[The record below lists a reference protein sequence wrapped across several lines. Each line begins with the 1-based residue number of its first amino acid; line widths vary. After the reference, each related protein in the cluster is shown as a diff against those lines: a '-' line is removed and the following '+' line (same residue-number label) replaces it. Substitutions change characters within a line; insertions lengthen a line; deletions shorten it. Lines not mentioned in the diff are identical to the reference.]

1 MKAGTPEAAQQPH
14 IVIDARMVRISGIGT
29 YIEELVPR
37 IIALWSDARFT
48 ILGDQ
53 DVLARAIAPSSRVS
67 YRTFN
72 APIYSIRE
80 QLAYLRLVPRD
91 AMVWV
96 PHYNIPLLRR
106 GTLAVTVHDVFHL
119 AAPDISPLRRRYAQ
133 LFFGAVVRRARLVI
147 CDSAFTAGEL
157 QRLAGNPRR
166 MAVVHLGVSP
176 RWSALSATRPP
187 LEGPYLL
194 AVGNVKPH
202 KNLKGL
208 VAAFERVTHDIPH
221 RLVIVGRREGLLTLD
236 TEVEQ
241 MAERLGDRVVFTG
254 YVTREVLENYVAC
267 CAALIQPSLYEGFG
281 LPPLEAMATGRPVA
295 VSRAASLPEVCGP
308 EADYFD
314 PTDVDSIA
322 DALKRCAHAVD
333 GIEDRQRRRA
343 WAARFD
349 WDIAAQETQALLAEA
364 FGATGSPM
372 RT

>member
-1 MKAGTPEAAQQPH
+1 M
-14 IVIDARMVRISGIGT
+14 IDARMVRTSGIGT
-29 YIEELVPR
+29 YIEHLVPR
-37 IIALWSDARFT
+37 IVTLWSDAQFT

-53 DVLARAIAPSSRVS
+53 DVLAREIPPSPRVR
-67 YRTFN
+67 YREFN
-72 APIYSIRE
+72 APIYSLRE

-91 AMVWV
+91 AMLWV

-106 GTLAVTVHDVFHL
+106 GALAVTVHDVFHL
-119 AAPDISPLRRRYAQ
+119 AAFDMSPVRRCYARVV
-133 LFFGAVVRRARLVI
+133 FGTLVRRARVVI

-157 QRLAGNPRR
+157 QRLAGKPHR

-176 RWSALSATRPP
+176 RWSALSATNPP

-202 KNLKGL
+202 KNLKRL
-208 VAAFERVTHDIPH
+208 VAAFERVSRDIPH

-254 YVTREVLENYVAC
+254 YVTRDVLERYVAC

-281 LPPLEAMATGRPVA
+281 LPPLEAMAAGRPVA
-295 VSRAASLPEVCGP
+295 VSRAGSLPEVCGP

-314 PTDVDSIA
+314 PTDVDSIG
-322 DALKRCAHAVD
+322 DALKRCASLVD
-333 GIEDRQRRRA
+333 GPEKQMRRRA

-349 WDIAAQETQALLAEA
+349 WDIAARETHAVLAVALD
-364 FGATGSPM
+364 ATETSP
-372 RT
+372 RNRPGRERVASC